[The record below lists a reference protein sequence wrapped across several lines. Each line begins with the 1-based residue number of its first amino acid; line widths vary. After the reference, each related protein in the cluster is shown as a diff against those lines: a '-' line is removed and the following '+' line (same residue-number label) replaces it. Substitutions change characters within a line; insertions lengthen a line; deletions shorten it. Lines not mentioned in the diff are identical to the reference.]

1 MIVVVKEI
9 HMKSARIRI
18 ATAALAFT
26 ALAAPFTIQAQIRSR
41 SGEIVV
47 MEPSSLP
54 EAAQLGGNS
63 FFLHTTDGGS
73 FYLYVEQQSGARLTV
88 FDVTDPAHIK
98 TVSSTP
104 LTVSGPFDFV
114 RPLDGRAEL
123 VRFRD
128 GKGVGV
134 LDLSKANHPSLR
146 MVSALMD
153 PGQTQSLGE
162 TGFLGVN
169 EPYNYVRAMPRDY
182 QVVDISTPS
191 DPVLLTTVKQVKH
204 QVANSDMGTT
214 FLLGGDGLTVVRRIS
229 VENDYATHQQQMSG
243 N

>member
-1 MIVVVKEI
+1 
-9 HMKSARIRI
+9 MKTGPIRQI
-18 ATAALAFT
+18 ATIALTIA
-26 ALAAPFTIQAQIRSR
+26 ALAAPFVSQAQLRSK

-47 MEPSSLP
+47 MEPNSLP

-63 FFLHTTDGGS
+63 FFLHTTASGS
-73 FYLYVEQQSGARLTV
+73 FYLYVEQGSGARLTV
-88 FDVTDPAHIK
+88 FDVTNPAHIK

-128 GKGVGV
+128 GTGVGV
-134 LDLSKANHPSLR
+134 LDLSKASHPSLR
-146 MVSALMD
+146 LVSALMD

-162 TGFLGVN
+162 TGYLGVN
-169 EPYNYVRAMPRDY
+169 EPYHYVRATPRDY
-182 QVVDISTPS
+182 QVVDISTP
-191 DPVLLTTVKQVKH
+191 DAPTLLTTVRLVKH
-204 QVANSDMGTT
+204 QVVNNDLGTT
-214 FLLGGDGLTVVRRIS
+214 FLLGSDGLTVVRRIS
-229 VENDYATHQQQMSG
+229 VENDYATHQNQMSG